1 MTVDNLMEGRR
12 KRKKRNIRRIERNNR
27 VENTI
32 RLMSCEEIQ
41 DKKRKRKKK
50 RRIESTLNQ
59 IAVLEVERKYKSLG
73 RNKSLNKHDQDH
85 QNLP

>member
-1 MTVDNLMEGRR
+1 MEGRR

-59 IAVLEVERKYKSLG
+59 IAVLEVERKYKSLD